1 MSITKTKVKKD
12 GLQQYRVRVRYTD
25 VTGNV
30 KQVERTVYG
39 YAEAQEKERELLRLG
54 VHGERTLT
62 VSELCQEYLTAKSV
76 DIREATLDK
85 VRRVIRSSIE
95 PYLYTYRVDKLTP
108 AILQGWKKALAER
121 DLSFDTRKKYYS
133 TLNSILRFAVKQD
146 YIKENPL
153 DRVGGFR
160 NAYPEDPQEKLH
172 YYTKEQFAQYISRA
186 KIKAQNENNILWWGV
201 YTFFCLAFFTGARKG
216 EINALRWS
224 DIDGGTMRIRRS
236 VSQKIK
242 GGDRFTPPK
251 NKSSFRDVKLPDRL
265 LEILAEQKE
274 RQASRRGFSENDLVC
289 GGKACLRD
297 SSIER
302 ANTLFAQEAGLPH
315 IRIHD
320 FRHTHATLLI
330 NEGINVQEIARRL
343 GHSDIKMTWNTYSHL
358 YPVEE
363 ERALKIR
370 EKIEL

>member
-25 VTGNV
+25 VTGEI

-39 YAEAQEKERELLRLG
+39 YAEAQDTERELLRLG

-62 VSELCQEYLTAKSV
+62 VSELCEEYLNAKSV
-76 DIREATLDK
+76 DIREATIDK
-85 VRRVIRSSIE
+85 LRRVIRSSIE
-95 PYLYTYRVDKLTP
+95 PYLSAYMVDKLSP
-108 AILQGWKKALAER
+108 PILQGWKKALADR

-133 TLNSILRFAVKQD
+133 TLNAILRFAVKQG

-160 NAYPEDPQEKLH
+160 NAYPEAPQEKLH
-172 YYTKEQFAQYISRA
+172 YYTKEQFAHYISKA
-186 KIKAQNENNILWWGV
+186 KIKAQEEDNIMWWGI

-224 DIDGGTMRIRRS
+224 DIDGNVMRIRRS

-251 NKSSFRDVKLPDRL
+251 NKSSFRDIKLSEQL
-265 LEILAEQKE
+265 LPILAAQKK
-274 RQASRRGFSENDLVC
+274 RQSERRGFSENDLVC

-302 ANTLFAQEAGLPH
+302 ANSLFAQAAGLPH

-358 YPVEE
+358 YPIEE
-363 ERALKIR
+363 ERALKIL